1 MRECFTYEIAFQDAA
16 QDMLKTAQDH
26 HQRIAADLQ
35 GKFDAERQARTAA
48 ESKMKQLHKR
58 VHAWREGYAL

>member
-1 MRECFTYEIAFQDAA
+1 
-16 QDMLKTAQDH
+16 MLKTAQDH